1 MNLIE
6 LISGARIFDIEIIDI
21 EAFTELVV
29 RYVFNLT
36 VIFIIVKFGYS
47 RLNNNKDYFF
57 TFFAINTLIFFV
69 CFLFSN
75 VKLSIG
81 FAFGLFAIFS
91 ILRYRTITIPI
102 KEMTFLFSAITVAII
117 NALSTS
123 KVSFAELLF
132 TNIIIVFF
140 ILILSK
146 LWLHT
151 KESSVT
157 IHYEKLENIKP
168 QNRTQLIS
176 DLEAI
181 MGIKITQIEILK
193 VNTKRQL
200 VTLKVYYGI
209 HLKI

>member
-1 MNLIE
+1 MNI
-6 LISGARIFDIEIIDI
+6 IQIINGMRVFDIELIDI

-36 VIFIIVKFGYS
+36 VIFVIVKFGYS
-47 RLNNNKDYFF
+47 RLSNNKDYFF

-102 KEMTFLFSAITVAII
+102 KEMTFLFSAITIAVI
-117 NALSTS
+117 NAMSTS

-132 TNIIIVFF
+132 TNIIIITF

-146 LWLHT
+146 LWLQT
-151 KESSVT
+151 KEPSVT
-157 IHYEKLENIKP
+157 ILYEKVENIKP
-168 QNRTQLIS
+168 TNRTELFT
-176 DLEAI
+176 DLENI
-181 MGIKITQIEILK
+181 LGVEITQVKILK
-193 VNTKRQL
+193 VNTKSQL
-200 VTLKVYYGI
+200 VTLKVYY
-209 HLKI
+209 

>member
-1 MNLIE
+1 MNI
-6 LISGARIFDIEIIDI
+6 IQIINGMRVFDIELIDI

-36 VIFIIVKFGYS
+36 VIFVIVKFGYS
-47 RLNNNKDYFF
+47 RLSNNKDYFF

-102 KEMTFLFSAITVAII
+102 KEMTFLFSAITIAVI
-117 NALSTS
+117 NAMSTS

-132 TNIIIVFF
+132 TNIIIITF

-146 LWLHT
+146 LWLQT
-151 KESSVT
+151 KDPSVT
-157 IHYEKLENIKP
+157 ILYEKVENIKP
-168 QNRTQLIS
+168 TNRTELFT
-176 DLEAI
+176 DLENI
-181 MGIKITQIEILK
+181 LGVEITQVKILK
-193 VNTKRQL
+193 VNTKSQL
-200 VTLKVYYGI
+200 VTLKVYY
-209 HLKI
+209 

>member
-1 MNLIE
+1 MNIIE
-6 LISGARIFDIEIIDI
+6 VINGLRVFDIEIIDI

-29 RYVFNLT
+29 RYVFNLI
-36 VIFIIVKFGYS
+36 VIFIIVKFGYL
-47 RLNNNKDYFF
+47 RLGNNKDYFF

-91 ILRYRTITIPI
+91 ILRYRTITIPS
-102 KEMTFLFSAITVAII
+102 KEMTFLFSAITIAII

-123 KVSFAELLF
+123 KVSFAELFF
-132 TNIIIVFF
+132 TNIIIIIF

-146 LWLHT
+146 LWLHS

-157 IHYEKLENIKP
+157 IYYETIENIKP
-168 QNRTQLIS
+168 TNRTELFA
-176 DLEAI
+176 DLEVL
-181 MGIKITQIEILK
+181 MGVKITQVKILK
-193 VNTKRQL
+193 VNTKSQL
-200 VTLKVYYGI
+200 VTLKVYY
-209 HLKI
+209 

>member
-1 MNLIE
+1 M
-6 LISGARIFDIEIIDI
+6 RVFDIELIDI

-36 VIFIIVKFGYS
+36 VIFVIVKFGYS
-47 RLNNNKDYFF
+47 RLSNNKDYFF

-102 KEMTFLFSAITVAII
+102 KEMTFLFSAITIAVI
-117 NALSTS
+117 NAMSTS

-132 TNIIIVFF
+132 TNIIIITF

-146 LWLHT
+146 LWLQT
-151 KESSVT
+151 KEPSVT
-157 IHYEKLENIKP
+157 ILYEKVENIKP
-168 QNRTQLIS
+168 TNRTELFT
-176 DLEAI
+176 DLENI
-181 MGIKITQIEILK
+181 LGVEITQVKILK
-193 VNTKRQL
+193 VNTKSQL
-200 VTLKVYYGI
+200 VTLKVYY
-209 HLKI
+209 

>member
-1 MNLIE
+1 MNIIE
-6 LISGARIFDIEIIDI
+6 VINGLRVFDIEIIDI

-29 RYVFNLT
+29 RYVFNLS

-47 RLNNNKDYFF
+47 RLGNNKDYFF

-102 KEMTFLFSAITVAII
+102 KEMTFLFSAITIAII

-123 KVSFAELLF
+123 KVSFAELFF
-132 TNIIIVFF
+132 TNIIIIIF

-146 LWLHT
+146 LWLHS

-157 IHYEKLENIKP
+157 IYYETIENIKP
-168 QNRTQLIS
+168 ANRTELFA
-176 DLEAI
+176 DLEVLI
-181 MGIKITQIEILK
+181 GVKITQVKILK
-193 VNTKRQL
+193 VNTKSQL
-200 VTLKVYYGI
+200 VTLKVYY
-209 HLKI
+209 

>member
-1 MNLIE
+1 MNI
-6 LISGARIFDIEIIDI
+6 IQIINGMRVFDIELIDI

-36 VIFIIVKFGYS
+36 VIFVIVEFGYS
-47 RLNNNKDYFF
+47 RLSNNKDYFF

-81 FAFGLFAIFS
+81 FALGLFAIFS

-102 KEMTFLFSAITVAII
+102 KEMTFLFSAITIAVI
-117 NALSTS
+117 NAMSTS

-132 TNIIIVFF
+132 TNIIIITF

-146 LWLHT
+146 LWLQT
-151 KESSVT
+151 KEPSVT
-157 IHYEKLENIKP
+157 ILYEKVENIKP
-168 QNRTQLIS
+168 TNRTELFT
-176 DLEAI
+176 DLENI
-181 MGIKITQIEILK
+181 LGVEITQVKILK
-193 VNTKRQL
+193 VNTKSQL
-200 VTLKVYYGI
+200 VTLKVYY
-209 HLKI
+209 

>member
-1 MNLIE
+1 MNIIE
-6 LISGARIFDIEIIDI
+6 VINGLRVFDIEIIDI

-29 RYVFNLT
+29 RYVFNLI
-36 VIFIIVKFGYS
+36 VIFIIVKFGYL
-47 RLNNNKDYFF
+47 RLGNNKDYFF

-102 KEMTFLFSAITVAII
+102 KEMTFLFSAITIAII

-123 KVSFAELLF
+123 KVSFAELFF
-132 TNIIIVFF
+132 TNIIIIIF

-146 LWLHT
+146 LWLHS

-157 IHYEKLENIKP
+157 IYYETIENIKP
-168 QNRTQLIS
+168 TNRTELFA
-176 DLEAI
+176 DLEVL
-181 MGIKITQIEILK
+181 MGVKITQVKILK
-193 VNTKRQL
+193 VNTKSQL
-200 VTLKVYYGI
+200 VTLKVYY
-209 HLKI
+209 

>member
-1 MNLIE
+1 MNIIEFINGGRVFNIE
-6 LISGARIFDIEIIDI
+6 LIDI

-36 VIFIIVKFGYS
+36 VIFVIVKFGYS
-47 RLNNNKDYFF
+47 RLSNNKDYFF

-102 KEMTFLFSAITVAII
+102 KEMTFLFSAITIAVI
-117 NALSTS
+117 NAMSTS

-132 TNIIIVFF
+132 TNIIIITF

-146 LWLHT
+146 LWLQT
-151 KESSVT
+151 KEPSVT
-157 IHYEKLENIKP
+157 ILYEKVENIKP
-168 QNRTQLIS
+168 TNRTELFT
-176 DLEAI
+176 DLENI
-181 MGIKITQIEILK
+181 LGVEITQVKILK
-193 VNTKRQL
+193 VNTKSQL
-200 VTLKVYYGI
+200 VTLKVYY
-209 HLKI
+209 

>member
-1 MNLIE
+1 MNIIE
-6 LISGARIFDIEIIDI
+6 VINGLRVFDIEIIDI

-36 VIFIIVKFGYS
+36 VIFIIVKFGYL
-47 RLNNNKDYFF
+47 RLGNNKDYFF

-102 KEMTFLFSAITVAII
+102 KEMTFLFSAITIAII

-123 KVSFAELLF
+123 KVSFAELFF
-132 TNIIIVFF
+132 TNIIIIIF

-146 LWLHT
+146 LWLHS

-157 IHYEKLENIKP
+157 IYYETIENIKP
-168 QNRTQLIS
+168 TNRTELFA
-176 DLEAI
+176 DLEVL
-181 MGIKITQIEILK
+181 MGVKITQVKILK
-193 VNTKRQL
+193 VNTKSQL
-200 VTLKVYYGI
+200 VTLKVYY
-209 HLKI
+209 

>member
-1 MNLIE
+1 MNIIE
-6 LISGARIFDIEIIDI
+6 VINEASVFDIEIINI
-21 EAFTELVV
+21 VAFTELVI

-102 KEMTFLFSAITVAII
+102 KEMTFLFSAITIAII
-117 NALSTS
+117 NALSTNE
-123 KVSFAELLF
+123 VSFAELLF
-132 TNIIIVFF
+132 TNIIIVSF
-140 ILILSK
+140 ILVLSK
-146 LWLHT
+146 LWLHN
-151 KESSVT
+151 KKSSAT
-157 IHYEKLENIKP
+157 ILYEKVENIKP
-168 QNRTQLIS
+168 SNRIELFT
-176 DLEAI
+176 DLEDI
-181 MGIKITQIEILK
+181 MGVKIVQVKILK
-193 VNTKRQL
+193 VNIKRRL
-200 VTLKVYYGI
+200 VK
-209 HLKI
+209 LKIYY

>member
-6 LISGARIFDIEIIDI
+6 FISGARIFDIEIIDI

-29 RYVFNLT
+29 RYIFNLT
-36 VIFIIVKFGYS
+36 VIFTIVKFGYS
-47 RLNNNKDYFF
+47 KLNNNKDYFF

-91 ILRYRTITIPI
+91 ILRFRTITIPI
-102 KEMTFLFSAITVAII
+102 KEMTFLFSSITVAII

-123 KVSFAELLF
+123 KVSYAELLF
-132 TNIIIVFF
+132 TNIVIITF

-146 LWLHT
+146 LWLHS
-151 KESSVT
+151 KESSAT
-157 IHYEKLENIKP
+157 IHYEKLDNIKP
-168 QNRTQLIS
+168 QNRIDLIT

-181 MGIKITQIEILK
+181 MGVKITQVEILK

-200 VTLKVYYGI
+200 VTIKVYY
-209 HLKI
+209 

>member
-1 MNLIE
+1 MNIIE
-6 LISGARIFDIEIIDI
+6 VINGLRVFDIEIIDI

-36 VIFIIVKFGYS
+36 VIFIIVKFGYL
-47 RLNNNKDYFF
+47 RLGNNKDYFF

-91 ILRYRTITIPI
+91 ILRFRTITIPI
-102 KEMTFLFSAITVAII
+102 KEMTFLFSAITIAII

-132 TNIIIVFF
+132 TNIIIIVFV
-140 ILILSK
+140 LILSK

-157 IHYEKLENIKP
+157 ILYENLENIKP
-168 QNRTQLIS
+168 CNQTELFT
-176 DLEAI
+176 DLETI
-181 MGIKITQIEILK
+181 MGVKITQVKILK
-193 VNTKRQL
+193 VNTQSQL
-200 VTLKVYYGI
+200 VTLKVSY
-209 HLKI
+209 

>member
-1 MNLIE
+1 MNI
-6 LISGARIFDIEIIDI
+6 IQIINGMRVFDIELIDI

-36 VIFIIVKFGYS
+36 VIFVIVKFGYS
-47 RLNNNKDYFF
+47 RLSNNKDYFF

-102 KEMTFLFSAITVAII
+102 KEMTFLFSAITIAVI
-117 NALSTS
+117 NAMSTS

-132 TNIIIVFF
+132 TNIIIITF

-146 LWLHT
+146 LWLQT
-151 KESSVT
+151 KEPSVT
-157 IHYEKLENIKP
+157 ILYEKVENIKP
-168 QNRTQLIS
+168 TNRTELFT
-176 DLEAI
+176 DLENI
-181 MGIKITQIEILK
+181 LGVEITQVKILK
-193 VNTKRQL
+193 VNTKNQL
-200 VTLKVYYGI
+200 VTLKVYY
-209 HLKI
+209 